1 MDSKKLGKV
10 ALILGLLVLAFGAV
24 QWASNSPGKKINR
37 VEGSGLAFEKVW
49 GHDIRSSEKRDN
61 ATKILIAGGVITLV
75 GLGLSYSSNKKE

>member
-10 ALILGLLVLAFGAV
+10 VLILGLLVLSYGAV
-24 QWASNSPGKKINR
+24 QWASNPPGEKINR

-61 ATKILIAGGVITLV
+61 AIKILIAGGLMALV
-75 GLGLSYSSNKKE
+75 GLGLSYSSKKKE